1 MAKKKVQKNGLWT
14 KKFFFFSTSR
24 SLRRPSKKKEKL
36 FCSKPIF
43 WIFFLAKKTFQ
54 SSNLNS
60 QFRPFYLFHVLP
72 LGLFSKLCKNPFS
85 VVFTCFWKKKLTVS
99 QFIQQQNAFRDS
111 LIKQQMEF
119 NKNLMSLMKSAGSS
133 AAKEASRKRD
143 DLDFFCC
150 SEKYKVFELFREI

>member
-1 MAKKKVQKNGLWT
+1 MGFEQKSFFFRRVGACGGRRKKKKSFFVQSP
-14 KKFFFFSTSR
+14 FF
-24 SLRRPSKKKEKL
+24 E
-36 FCSKPIF
+36 
-43 WIFFLAKKTFQ
+43 FFLAKKTFQ

-85 VVFTCFWKKKLTVS
+85 VVFTCFWK
-99 QFIQQQNAFRDS
+99 FIQQQNAFRDS

-133 AAKEASRKRD
+133 AAEEASRKRD

>member
-1 MAKKKVQKNGLWT
+1 MGFEQKR
-14 KKFFFFSTSR
+14 KAF
-24 SLRRPSKKKEKL
+24 L
-36 FCSKPIF
+36 FKAHF
-43 WIFFLAKKTFQ
+43 LNFFLAKKTFQ

-72 LGLFSKLCKNPFS
+72 LGLFSKLCKNRFYM
-85 VVFTCFWKKKLTVS
+85 FLKKKNLS

-119 NKNLMSLMKSAGSS
+119 NKNLMSLMESAGSS
-133 AAKEASRKRD
+133 AVKEASRKRD

>member
-1 MAKKKVQKNGLWT
+1 ML
-14 KKFFFFSTSR
+14 SR
-24 SLRRPSKKKEKL
+24 PVNIFGHLVNILYGSKKN
-36 FCSKPIF
+36 F
-43 WIFFLAKKTFQ
+43 WGGAFVTHLGWRY
-54 SSNLNS
+54 SCL
-60 QFRPFYLFHVLP
+60 RFYLFHVLP

-85 VVFTCFWKKKLTVS
+85 VVFTCFWKKKNLS

-133 AAKEASRKRD
+133 AAEEASRKRD